1 MTLGEL
7 IKQYRTKEKMSMD
20 EFAERSGLSKGYIS
34 MLEKNQNP
42 KTGQPI
48 APSLQTIKNAS
59 NGMNMDFEKVIS
71 MIDQNVQLNDSP
83 LNSILESSPDIFP
96 IKTKKV
102 PIIGGIACGEPIF
115 HEEDFASY
123 VETDIETKADFAM
136 RCHGDSMI
144 NIGVKD
150 GDIALIRSQ
159 PLVNNGEIAAVNID
173 GEFTLKRFYDYG
185 NIIVLRA
192 ENPKFPDLEYKKGD
206 ADNIIIL
213 GKAIAYQSW
222 IY

>member
-1 MTLGEL
+1 MTSVSKDVSERILNL
-7 IKQYRTKEKMSMD
+7 MQANNISYANL
-20 EFAERSGLSKGYIS
+20 AE
-34 MLEKNQNP
+34 
-42 KTGQPI
+42 KTGCSKSALQRYFTGNTQKVPI
-48 APSLQTIKNAS
+48 DVI
-59 NGMNMDFEKVIS
+59 EKVAPAL
-71 MIDQNVQLNDSP
+71 NVTAAYLMGWEEQDPAFN
-83 LNSILESSPDIFP
+83 NSILESSPDIFP
-96 IKTKKV
+96 IRTKKV

-206 ADNIIIL
+206 ADNIVIL